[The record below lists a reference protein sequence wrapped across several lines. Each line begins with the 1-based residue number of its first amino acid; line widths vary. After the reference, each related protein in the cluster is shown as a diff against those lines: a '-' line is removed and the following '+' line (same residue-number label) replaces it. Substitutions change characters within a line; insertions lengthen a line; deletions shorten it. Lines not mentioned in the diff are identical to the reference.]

1 MRRIKNLVLICF
13 LILLSMLS
21 LAAPKFFYGK
31 SSWYG
36 GRFHGRK
43 TASGEIFDQNKLT
56 AAHRTLP
63 FGTIL
68 KVTNL
73 SNNLS
78 VQVKVTDRGPFIKGR
93 VLDLSKKAALEL
105 KFTRQ
110 GVADIKAEIIF
121 VPGQKESVLEI
132 NDGELQPEVED
143 KPLPQKKESRP
154 EELTDKQEDKE
165 IDAII
170 KSLKNNLE
178 GKDETFDKE
187 EPVVDVETPL
197 KKEESAS
204 KEILE
209 KELTND
215 KPIEEQLAAV
225 RDQAKSMSGDTK
237 NTFEQKIFQIF
248 VIQLGAYSDQTRVE
262 KFQEKLK
269 EKNIDSYVT
278 EVKRDQFLLYK
289 VREKTIYRDLEQ
301 VKARAIQIQQ
311 MGLECFIV
319 AKFFFGS

>member
-1 MRRIKNLVLICF
+1 MRRLRYLILICSLVL
-13 LILLSMLS
+13 LSLLS
-21 LAAPKFFYGK
+21 LAAPKYFYGK

-63 FGTIL
+63 FGTVL

-73 SNNLS
+73 TNNLS
-78 VQVKVTDRGPFIKGR
+78 VQVKITDRGPFIRGR
-93 VLDLSKKAALEL
+93 VLDVSRKAAQEL

-121 VPGQKESVLEI
+121 IPGQKESVLELE
-132 NDGELQPEVED
+132 DTEMKPEEEV
-143 KPLPQKKESRP
+143 KPLPEKRNNRP
-154 EELTDKQEDKE
+154 SELTDKQEDKD

-187 EPVVDVETPL
+187 EPMVDVETPI
-197 KKEESAS
+197 KKEESAP

-215 KPIEEQLAAV
+215 KPIEEQLAVV
-225 RDQAKSMSGDTK
+225 RDQAKSMGDDTK

-248 VIQLGAYSDQTRVE
+248 VIQLGAYSDQSRVA

-269 EKNIDSYVT
+269 EKNIESYVT

-289 VREKTIYRDLEQ
+289 IREKTVYRDLEQ
-301 VKARAIQIQQ
+301 VKARAQQIRQ